1 MTDEE
6 RIAYYKGM
14 SEHDLLINIA
24 TRVDAIE
31 VTCRSRAQCSR
42 SGTRKYAAIGAG
54 IGAGIVGGIEGLK
67 RLITGG

>member
-1 MTDEE
+1 MTEEE
-6 RIAYYKGM
+6 RVAYYKGM

-54 IGAGIVGGIEGLK
+54 IGAGIVGVVEGLK